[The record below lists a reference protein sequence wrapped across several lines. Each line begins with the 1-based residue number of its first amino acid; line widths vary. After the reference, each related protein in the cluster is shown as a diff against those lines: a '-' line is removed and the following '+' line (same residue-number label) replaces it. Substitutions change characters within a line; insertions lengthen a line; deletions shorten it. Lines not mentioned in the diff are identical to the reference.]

1 MFRTGILLAVVG
13 LLVVDPI
20 LCRTA
25 HAEAPCAGHG
35 RELTAPC
42 PGHPEPRDSGQESV
56 HGCICRG
63 ATADPAAK
71 QRVHTASLD
80 AAVFPSVP
88 HPPFLP
94 APTGRPSPSPVERHG
109 PTTGR
114 AICISH
120 QTLLI

>member
-1 MFRTGILLAVVG
+1 MFRTGIILAVVG
-13 LLVVDPI
+13 LLVADPI

-42 PGHPEPRDSGQESV
+42 PGHPEPPDSGQESA

-63 ATADPAAK
+63 ATADPTAK
-71 QRVHTASLD
+71 QRAHEASLD
-80 AAVFPSVP
+80 AAVFPSAP
-88 HPPFLP
+88 LRPLLP
-94 APTGRPSPSPVERHG
+94 APTDHISPFPIG
-109 PTTGR
+109 PRGPATGR
-114 AICISH
+114 AICISN